1 MYHDR
6 MLAARGVAGW
16 ADTRLVEAIPVDRA
30 PMEPKQDANASSGF
44 LAPLGEW
51 FDEDY
56 DFTGPEGDA
65 FADALLAQVE
75 AIEVRKRARRQ
86 ADVDNHQTF
95 LRKLAA
101 NGFRAFRSYHPPLVA
116 VQLAPHAYRGR
127 AGWLNGVAMKRELEL
142 LREAGLVEINIGV
155 WGEAST
161 TYSVTPDFMIAAI
174 RARLTGRNITH
185 RLEPHRLVRLYRTN
199 SDDGDLIAF
208 EPDDQT
214 RRWTEQIDAYN
225 RFVAAQDVAMDL
237 SSRDKARLLAQM
249 NAGRREGI
257 PRLKQPDLT
266 NKSLFRQF
274 NEGSFEAGGRLYGAW
289 WINCPK
295 EFRPMIRINGKPTV
309 ELDFSGCAVR
319 MLYHEKGMAFEGDP
333 YFLEALDACERE
345 HDLRKSHFR
354 EGVKRLTQ
362 ALINGCEGG
371 SPERIRLTKEEAVRP
386 YFKQSH
392 VLEMIRAKHEPIAQS
407 FQTGAWRWL
416 QRADSDIALSVIHN
430 LMEKGIVALPIH
442 DSFIVAEGDKEA
454 LRLQM
459 TVSYL
464 DQFDHEPVIN

>member
-6 MLAARGVAGW
+6 ILAARSVAGW
-16 ADTRLVEAIPVDRA
+16 ADTRLADAISVDRA
-30 PMEPKQDANASSGF
+30 AMEPKEDGKASSGF

-56 DFTGPEGDA
+56 DFIGPEGEA
-65 FADALLAQVE
+65 FAEALLGQVE
-75 AIEVRKRARRQ
+75 AVEVRQRARGLS
-86 ADVDNHQTF
+86 AAENHRTF

-116 VQLAPHAYRGR
+116 VQFGPNAYRGR
-127 AGWLNGVAMKRELEL
+127 AKWLNGMAMKRELEL
-142 LREAGLVEINIGV
+142 LREAGLVEIKTGV

-161 TYSVTPDFMIAAI
+161 TFSVTADFMIAAI

-199 SDDGDLIAF
+199 SNDGDLIDF
-208 EPDDQT
+208 EHDDQT
-214 RRWTEQIDAYN
+214 RRWIEQIDAYN

-237 SSRDKARLLAQM
+237 SRRDKAKLLAQM
-249 NAGRREGI
+249 NATRREGI

-274 NEGSFEAGGRLYGAW
+274 NEGSFQAGGRLYGAW

-295 EFRPMIRINGKPTV
+295 EFRQMITINGNPTV
-309 ELDFSGCAVR
+309 ELDFSGCAIR
-319 MLYHEKGMAFEGDP
+319 MLYHEKGKAFEEDP
-333 YFLEALDACERE
+333 YFLEDLDACERK
-345 HDLRKSHFR
+345 HGLRKGGFR

-386 YFKQSH
+386 FFKQSH

-407 FQTGAWRWL
+407 FQTGAWRRL
-416 QRADSDIALSVIHN
+416 QRADSDIALSIIHT

-442 DSFIVAEGDKEA
+442 DSFIVAEDHKEA
-454 LRLQM
+454 LRHQM

-464 DQFDHEPVIN
+464 DRFGHEPVIN